1 MSKEKTRYT
10 VVPRVLV
17 FVFKG
22 EKLLMMKYSGKGE
35 NMTAEKADRKDI
47 YNCIGGHVEKGED
60 VIETAIKEAEE
71 EAGIKLLEPKVR
83 GIMNVSGFAAKDIMN
98 FIVSGTTDD
107 EPIANSLEGELE
119 WIEKGRLK
127 EIKIFDDIVPIL
139 EKLLTLKNDEMFV
152 GKAEFDGKFGLLDIN
167 MR

>member
-1 MSKEKTRYT
+1 
-10 VVPRVLV
+10 
-17 FVFKG
+17 
-22 EKLLMMKYSGKGE
+22 
-35 NMTAEKADRKDI
+35 
-47 YNCIGGHVEKGED
+47 
-60 VIETAIKEAEE
+60 
-71 EAGIKLLEPKVR
+71 
-83 GIMNVSGFAAKDIMN
+83 MN